1 MAQHGHLS
9 REEKKQIRKE
19 RRKLRK
25 DLRQKGI
32 KSRKEFE
39 KIAQMLGLVY
49 GDNGPFLLP
58 WLWKLQ
64 EFLAGLG
71 AAKYLLGIAGILG
84 LLFAYAVLANQ
95 KGNFIINM
103 SNDLVML
110 DYELSDTEDFTKPK
124 VRCVSDV
131 LTEVNPFSIE
141 DLPDNLD
148 QLSGSHNIDNVVAYT
163 FWITNNGQ
171 SKSNVDWYL
180 LLNKTTKEV
189 DKATWIMVFEDGQ
202 ISLHASANADGQP
215 ERLEGLTANALLHE
229 AAAQGAGVTA
239 EEDGLC
245 SVEAIPYESNHVVA
259 SHLDVSLAPGEK
271 HKYTVA
277 IWVDGEDPDCTED
290 MIGGHAGYQFRFVE
304 HGSTDDIFENI
315 DYSFTREDQD
325 YKDQSLFGAIKRI
338 FKKEK

>member
-32 KSRKEFE
+32 KSRREFE
-39 KIAQMLGLVY
+39 QIAQMLGLVY

-58 WLWKLQ
+58 WLWKLKD
-64 EFLAGLG
+64 FLAGLG
-71 AAKYLLGIAGILG
+71 AVKYLLGMAGILG

-103 SNDLVML
+103 SNDLVTL
-110 DYELSDTEDFTKPK
+110 GYELSDTEDFAKPK
-124 VRCVSDV
+124 LRCVSDV

-141 DLPDNLD
+141 DLPDDLD

-163 FWITNNGQ
+163 FWIGNEGQ
-171 SKSNVDWYL
+171 STSNIDWYL
-180 LLNKTTKEV
+180 LLNKTTKGV
-189 DKATWIMVFEDGQ
+189 DKSVWIMVFEDGQ
-202 ISLHASANADGQP
+202 ISLHARANDDGQP
-215 ERLEGLTANALLHE
+215 EKLDGLMENTVLTE
-229 AAAQGAGVTA
+229 AAEQNAGVTIGD
-239 EEDGLC
+239 DGLC
-245 SVEAIPYESNHVVA
+245 SVEATPYETDKIVA
-259 SHLDVSLAPGEK
+259 SHLDVSLTPGEK

-277 IWVDGEDPDCTED
+277 IWVDGNDPDCTED
-290 MIGGHAGYQFRFVE
+290 MIGGHAGYQFRFVQ

-325 YKDQSLFGAIKRI
+325 YNNQSLFDAIKRI